1 MKYVIFVWSVTL
13 FNSKDKIT
21 RMIKYFNWQN
31 KKKKQINDWKYIN
44 DEGYLIRA
52 VRNGKPNA

>member
-1 MKYVIFVWSVTL
+1 MKYVIFRWSVTL